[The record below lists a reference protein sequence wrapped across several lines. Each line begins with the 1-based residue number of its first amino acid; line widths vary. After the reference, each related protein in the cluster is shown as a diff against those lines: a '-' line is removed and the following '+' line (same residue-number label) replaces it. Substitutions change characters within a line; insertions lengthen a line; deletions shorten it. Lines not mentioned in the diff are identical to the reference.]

1 MSADYSRHTDQELF
15 AAFKENDKEKD
26 AAFRELFSRYERK
39 VYVFCLRMT
48 GDPDNAADIFQ
59 ETFTRFYKHTQ
70 KNEQVQNF
78 LAYLLTSARNI
89 FLNTRRNTV
98 QWSPFDDDQQ
108 IADQLPLYERNEL
121 MNLIRSALELLDDSY
136 REAFIMRFYEGLSY
150 KEIAEITGDSVS
162 SLKIRVMRAK
172 DQVRSI
178 LSPYINDLMK

>member
-1 MSADYSRHTDQELF
+1 
-15 AAFKENDKEKD
+15 
-26 AAFRELFSRYERK
+26 
-39 VYVFCLRMT
+39 
-48 GDPDNAADIFQ
+48 
-59 ETFTRFYKHTQ
+59 
-70 KNEQVQNF
+70 
-78 LAYLLTSARNI
+78 
-89 FLNTRRNTV
+89 
-98 QWSPFDDDQQ
+98 
-108 IADQLPLYERNEL
+108 